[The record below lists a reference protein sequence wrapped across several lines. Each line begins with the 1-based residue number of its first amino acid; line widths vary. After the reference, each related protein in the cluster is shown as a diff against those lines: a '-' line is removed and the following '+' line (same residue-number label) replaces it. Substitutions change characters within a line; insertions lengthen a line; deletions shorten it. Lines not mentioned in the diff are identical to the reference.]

1 MVLWKSKTVNMLL
14 AKLEHYYNDGEL
26 CSVTVSVMVEN
37 LPDLIFQ
44 QLPHNLSIIICILIV
59 LCDKHFC
66 YKMEIKI

>member
-1 MVLWKSKTVNMLL
+1 MLL

-26 CSVTVSVMVEN
+26 CTVTVSVMVEN

>member
-26 CSVTVSVMVEN
+26 CSATVSVMVEN

>member
-26 CSVTVSVMVEN
+26 CSATVSVMVEN

-59 LCDKHFC
+59 LCDIHFC

>member
-26 CSVTVSVMVEN
+26 CSFTVSVMVEN